1 MLRRTALLSTA
12 LCSVLLV
19 AACKSSKNADN
30 TTSAPPALVNGGSV
44 SASATTPSSPPTP
57 SSAAASSTPPAPASS
72 LPPAP
77 SGSGVPTAY
86 DPCQLVT
93 AAEASALAGT
103 TFGNGAES
111 TTQGGAKVCTYGG
124 QTTNVFMVIV
134 AQAPDATTANSDFA
148 QEEARAQAAMVSQ
161 IPAGVTAPQLGD
173 IAGVGDRAAAASG
186 SVTVQGHPI
195 SISAIYIL
203 KGATFLTYSDLVL
216 DKPAPTIA
224 ALVGQAT
231 VSLGR
236 IS

>member
-44 SASATTPSSPPTP
+44 SASATTPSSPP
-57 SSAAASSTPPAPASS
+57 APR
-72 LPPAP
+72 
-77 SGSGVPTAY
+77 GSGVPTAY